1 MTLDADPAIMEN
13 AINMTLQF
21 LRDPNPAYHPL
32 AYKFRFYPS
41 LEEGV
46 RLFKE
51 VRIFFCCGR
60 EGKVCGC
67 QGKKMGEF
75 ISRVK

>member
-51 VRIFFCCGR
+51 VRIFLLW
-60 EGKVCGC
+60 
-67 QGKKMGEF
+67 
-75 ISRVK
+75 S